1 MYGHDLLFYQT
12 CCIQGKIWAKLFSC
26 DKLRNIHVQIQRKW
40 KPKFKSKLMC
50 LVITWVATMNVFVS
64 GSDPV
69 GGW

>member
-1 MYGHDLLFYQT
+1 MDMT
-12 CCIQGKIWAKLFSC
+12 CCFTRLVAFREKYGQNCLVGINYEIYMFKSKENRSQSI
-26 DKLRNIHVQIQRKW
+26 
-40 KPKFKSKLMC
+40 KSKLMC

>member
-1 MYGHDLLFYQT
+1 MEVVLGDRYNPVVFSLLIF
-12 CCIQGKIWAKLFSC
+12 LFKS
-26 DKLRNIHVQIQRKW
+26 KESGSQSI
-40 KPKFKSKLMC
+40 KSKLMC